1 MKDFSQ
7 KVALISGAGSGIG
20 RALSIELADMGCNLA
35 LVDWNKESLEET
47 KQLLR
52 KKMSLYPH
60 IILIL
65 AIKKKYKLYQTRS
78 SNLIN
83 K

>member
-20 RALSIELADMGCNLA
+20 RFLSIELETSCNL
-35 LVDWNKESLEET
+35 VPIDWNKESLEET
-47 KQLLR
+47 KR
-52 KKMSLYPH
+52 FFKEKNIAVSTH
-60 IILIL
+60 NAIL
-65 AIKKKYKLYQTRS
+65 ATKKKYKLCLMRL
-78 SNLIN
+78 SNFIN